1 MRHSRRNGPGT
12 RDGGW
17 LLRGVQL
24 GILVLGLGACAG
36 APVATLSGVVVN
48 GELATGS
55 QMDRIRIIRSDRPLS
70 ASQGMVLRKGD
81 TISTSADTEAIL
93 IFDEE
98 WELGLDSETTVYIS
112 NPRAWLE
119 RGRVF
124 VRKLRD
130 RAREVFEVED
140 EHHVLAASGT
150 EFVLETAGPDAMTV
164 SVLED
169 SVRVAPKAGDWEP
182 VTYGPL
188 ERGRLAAGE
197 PPERME
203 SLTAGEAEA
212 LRAFVRRIEEITTL
226 RVPEVEGLSQD
237 VAVATLDRSGLRVGD
252 VSTRLTGEA
261 AEGSVLTQSPVAGVE
276 VRAGTAVDLVV
287 EGAGVRVPGV
297 VGAAR
302 EDAERRL
309 AAAGLSVSV
318 REVESDEENPGT
330 VLSQSPDPRALVE
343 RGTRVAL
350 TVAVTPSPVAV
361 SPREPEPCVVP
372 ELEERTEE
380 EARRLLEEAGLS
392 VGEITRLR
400 YDPDRVSGQA
410 IEAGSRVRCGT
421 RVDFTLG
428 VIG

>member
-12 RDGGW
+12 CDGGW

-24 GILVLGLGACAG
+24 GILVLGLGGCAS
-36 APVATLSGVVVN
+36 PVATLSGVVVN

-55 QMDRIRIIRSDRPLS
+55 QMDRIRVIRSDRPLS

-119 RGRVF
+119 RGRAF
-124 VRKLRD
+124 VRKLVD
-130 RAREVFEVED
+130 RAREAFEVED

-150 EFVLETAGPDAMTV
+150 EFVLETDGPDAMTV
-164 SVLED
+164 SVLEG

-212 LRAFVRRIEEITTL
+212 LRDFVRRMEEITTL

-237 VAVATLDRSGLRVGD
+237 VAVATLDRSGLQVGD

-261 AEGSVLTQSPVAGVE
+261 EEGSVLTQSPVAGVE

-287 EGAGVRVPGV
+287 EGEGVRVPGV

-309 AAAGLSVSV
+309 AAVGLRVSV
-318 REVESDEENPGT
+318 REVESDDENPGT
-330 VLSQSPDPRALVE
+330 VLSQSPDPRSLVE

-350 TVAVTPSPVAV
+350 TVAVTPA
-361 SPREPEPCVVP
+361 EPEPCVVP

-380 EARRLLEEAGLS
+380 EARRLLEGAGLG

-410 IEAGSRVRCGT
+410 IEAGSRVQCGT